1 MYQPSE
7 ELLEK
12 YADLL
17 VNFALKNGKGISKG
31 EVVQVVVPDVAKP
44 LYGQL
49 QKAVLKA
56 GGHPMMRF
64 VATGFDKDYYLLASD
79 GQLEFFPKKYLKTR
93 IGTIDH
99 TIGIIAEHDPRELEK
114 VPPERIFRAQKKVK
128 QIRDWQN
135 AKELAGKYTWT
146 LALFPTEPQANE
158 AGLSLEESWEQVIRA
173 CYLDEKDPIAK
184 WRKIF
189 VEQET
194 IKKNLNKLPI
204 ERLHVVAEGIDLW
217 LSLGEKRQWLGGSG
231 RNIPSFE
238 LFTSPDWRG
247 TEGYI
252 EFNQPLYRYG
262 NLIEGIRLE
271 FKKGRVVKAQ
281 ARKNE
286 KVLKEMVAQ
295 KDADKVGEFSLTD
308 RRHSRITKFMAETL
322 YDENIGDTFGN
333 THIALG
339 MAYQEAFTG
348 KASGL
353 SKKEWRELGFNN
365 SSEHTDIISTKNRT
379 VTAFLNDGSQKII
392 YKDGQFVV

>member
-204 ERLHVVAEGIDLW
+204 EKLHVEAEGIDLW
-217 LSLGEKRQWLGGSG
+217 LSLGERRQWLGGSG

-247 TEGYI
+247 TEGHI

-271 FKKGRVVKAQ
+271 FKKGKVIRAQ

-348 KASGL
+348 NASGL
-353 SKKEWRELGFNN
+353 SKKEWKELGFNN

-379 VTAFLNDGSQKII
+379 VTAFLKDGSQKII

>member
-7 ELLEK
+7 EILEK

-17 VNFALKNGKGISKG
+17 VNFALKNGNGIGNG
-31 EVVQVVVPDVAKP
+31 EVIQVVVPDVAKP
-44 LYGQL
+44 LYGKL
-49 QKAVLKA
+49 QKAILTA

-64 VATGFDKDYYLLASD
+64 VATGFDKEYYLLASD
-79 GQLEFFPKKYLKTR
+79 EQLEFFPKKYLKTR

-99 TIGIIAEHDPRELEK
+99 TIGIIAEHDPRELET
-114 VPPERIFRAQKKVK
+114 VPPERIFRAQKKVQ

-146 LALFPTEPQANE
+146 LALFPTEAQANE

-173 CYLDEKDPIAK
+173 CYLDEEDPIAK
-184 WRKIF
+184 WRRIF

-194 IKKNLNKLPI
+194 IKKNLNLLPI
-204 ERLHVVAEGIDLW
+204 ERLHVEAEGIDLW

-238 LFTSPDWRG
+238 IFTSPDWRG
-247 TEGYI
+247 TEGHI

-308 RRHSRITKFMAETL
+308 KRHSRITKFMAETL

-348 KASGL
+348 KADGL
-353 SKKEWRELGFNN
+353 SKKEWKELGFNN

-379 VTAFLNDGSQKII
+379 VTAELKDGSRKII